1 MESMNNEKQEYI
13 MEDKGIDTGVNQLFE
28 SSPHYLISYKN
39 MDKLCELQLP
49 RFQTGITAPT
59 ALPRRNI
66 LGLKEG
72 MYESTKHGF
81 WRTSV
86 TLEEE

>member
-39 MDKLCELQLP
+39 MDKLCEL
-49 RFQTGITAPT
+49 
-59 ALPRRNI
+59 
-66 LGLKEG
+66 
-72 MYESTKHGF
+72 
-81 WRTSV
+81 
-86 TLEEE
+86 